1 MDSIFWRFQ
10 RVDLL
15 LSSDLFVGRKTL
27 HRNRTNRALE
37 PEAQSLNLPKGAFS
51 KNFFFLEIA
60 YVSSSKLF
68 LYVKI
73 AIF

>member
-1 MDSIFWRFQ
+1 MDQLYSTFQ
-10 RVDLL
+10 FED
-15 LSSDLFVGRKTL
+15 RKTL
-27 HRNRTNRALE
+27 LRNHTNRALE
-37 PEAQSLNLPKGAFS
+37 PQIQSLNLPKGAFS

-60 YVSSSKLF
+60 LLSFSKLF